1 MARSHISDFL
11 QVGRFHVL
19 DVSFSIPPVLIPV
32 FGFRSATLPTMNM
45 DVANIKEGNYEFPR
59 KVIKGAT
66 TGPVTLEQGVSIT
79 NSDFYDWC
87 RKAVVG
93 RMGPRN
99 LLVVQ
104 FSRINPV
111 GAGPGV
117 LRTEG
122 SGFFAQA
129 FGNLEFAARIPGR
142 AWMLE
147 NCRPLSYKPGT
158 DFDAM
163 AMDVS
168 IQSLELEVE
177 EFTEYNLG
185 V

>member
-1 MARSHISDFL
+1 
-11 QVGRFHVL
+11 
-19 DVSFSIPPVLIPV
+19 
-32 FGFRSATLPTMNM
+32 MNM

-59 KVIKGAT
+59 KVIKGGT
-66 TGPVTLEQGVSIT
+66 TSPVTLEQGVSIT

-87 RKAVVG
+87 RKAIVG

-104 FSRINPV
+104 FTRINPV
-111 GAGPGV
+111 GNEGV
-117 LRTEG
+117 FRTPQ
-122 SGFFAQA
+122 SGFFGQA

-142 AWMLE
+142 AWLLE
-147 NCRPLSYKPGT
+147 NCRPLSYKPGS

-163 AMDVS
+163 SSDVS
-168 IQSLELEVE
+168 IQTLELEVE

>member
-32 FGFRSATLPTMNM
+32 FGFRSVTLPQMNM
-45 DVANIKEGNYEFPR
+45 DVASIKEGNYEFPR
-59 KVIKGAT
+59 KIIKGAT
-66 TGPVTLEQGVSIT
+66 TSSVTLEQGVSIT
-79 NSDFYDWC
+79 NSDFYDWT
-87 RKAVVG
+87 RKSVVG

-99 LLVVQ
+99 LLLVQ

-111 GAGPGV
+111 GSEGV
-117 LRTEG
+117 FRSPT
-122 SGFFAQA
+122 SGFFGQA

-142 AWMLE
+142 AWMLQ
-147 NCRPLSYKPGT
+147 NCRVMSYKPGS
-158 DFDAM
+158 DFDALS
-163 AMDVS
+163 MDVS
-168 IQSLELEVE
+168 IQTLELEIE